1 MPETK
6 SALHTEHSLRAL
18 VVELRE
24 ACEDIEQLAG
34 RMPHYA
40 PPLSEVVVGND
51 SSIRIAVRN
60 AKSYVKALKN
70 AIHSAR
76 EKRGDFGRRLPNG
89 KADTTADTNGR
100 KSNRND
106 SEITTK
112 RTRKGNNKT
121 S

>member
-34 RMPHYA
+34 RMPCYA

-60 AKSYVKALKN
+60 AKAYVKALKN
-70 AIHSAR
+70 AIHAAR
-76 EKRGDFGRRLPNG
+76 EDRGDFGRRLP
-89 KADTTADTNGR
+89 DTKTDTAQH
-100 KSNRND
+100 KSNGTD
-106 SEITTK
+106 SETTVR
-112 RTRKGNNKT
+112 RTRKGKQKT
-121 S
+121 Q